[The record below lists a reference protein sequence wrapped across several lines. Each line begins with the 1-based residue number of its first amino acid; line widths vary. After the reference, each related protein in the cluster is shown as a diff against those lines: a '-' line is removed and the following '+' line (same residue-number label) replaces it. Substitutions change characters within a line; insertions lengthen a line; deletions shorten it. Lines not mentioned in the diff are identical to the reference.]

1 MRGHLER
8 QIGKQIRKPRTASKQ
23 TPQRKIWQGEFRK
36 KFRKNFVK
44 IPQKFP
50 QKKSVKTQLKIM
62 NN

>member
-8 QIGKQIRKPRTASKQ
+8 QIGKRIRNPRTTSKQ
-23 TPQRKIWQGEFRK
+23 TPNERYGKVNSVKKI
-36 KFRKNFVK
+36 RKNFVK